1 MHFKGLA
8 LLPFACISSDR
19 QSSPHRPS
27 RCWSPATCLVP
38 ADSPGVNQ
46 PCACTQERAN
56 VAVKFLPLIDNLERA
71 LSSQKPKTPGEAA
84 VHDMYQSALG
94 GPLHELLE

>member
-1 MHFKGLA
+1 M
-8 LLPFACISSDR
+8 
-19 QSSPHRPS
+19 
-27 RCWSPATCLVP
+27 
-38 ADSPGVNQ
+38 
-46 PCACTQERAN
+46 
-56 VAVKFLPLIDNLERA
+56 AVKFLPLIDNLERA